1 MLRRLIFSP
10 AIAQANSSDRLRRV
24 KLPRC
29 SCDSHIKRLKYGR
42 NSSSGYS
49 YSSNA
54 SRVEHHRNDFMTNTD
69 YDCPKCNSCETRS
82 FPAMYQSGLS
92 KGTVSLGLFESASV
106 RQQTYLSQRFSPPK
120 KIGTGVIA
128 TVFRGLWYV
137 FCFIF
142 FLACELMFKI
152 TNPIITVP
160 LFLILP
166 ALLFDV
172 ALIGINFLFRESFAE
187 KMKLWK
193 SSFYCTRCQ
202 HTFFLK

>member
-1 MLRRLIFSP
+1 VRR
-10 AIAQANSSDRLRRV
+10 AICSH
-24 KLPRC
+24 C
-29 SCDSHIKRLKYGR
+29 SCDSDIERLKYGR
-42 NSSSGYS
+42 KSSSGYS
-49 YSSNA
+49 YSSRIA
-54 SRVEHHRNDFMTNTD
+54 RFKQHRNDFMPNTTD
-69 YDCPKCNSCETRS
+69 YDCPKCGSCETRS
-82 FPAMYQSGLS
+82 FPAIHQSGLS
-92 KGTVSLGLFESASV
+92 KGTISLGLFESASV
-106 RQQTYLSQRFSPPK
+106 RQQTYLSKRFSPPK